1 MKQGMEGRKLY
12 AILDTGYTPR
22 AKWAATADAL
32 LSGGVDI
39 LQIRAKDVPPA
50 QVETLA
56 REILPLCADA
66 NVPLIINDH
75 VRVAAELPGA
85 GAHVGQDDMPAA
97 EARAMLGQDR
107 ILGLSTHSPA
117 QIAGAVENAAVL
129 DYFAVGP
136 VYATPTKPTSEP
148 VGLGLVA
155 HAASL
160 RPPLPFFCIGGVKQH
175 NVAEI
180 LAAGGSR
187 IVVVSGLL
195 LAKDPTEAARAL
207 QRALDATK
215 T

>member
-1 MKQGMEGRKLY
+1 MKSEMEERKLY

-22 AKWAATADAL
+22 GMWSTTAGAL

-39 LQIRAKDVPPA
+39 LQIRAKDA
-50 QVETLA
+50 TAAEVETLA
-56 REILPLCADA
+56 REVLPLCADA
-66 NVPLIINDH
+66 AVPLIINDH

-85 GAHVGQDDMPAA
+85 GAHIGQDDMPAA
-97 EARAMLGQDR
+97 EARALLGNDR

-117 QIAGAVENAAVL
+117 QIARAIENTEAL

-136 VYATPTKPTSEP
+136 VFATPTKPTSEP

-160 RPPLPFFCIGGVKQH
+160 RPPLPFFCIGGIKQH

-195 LAKDPTEAARAL
+195 LAKDPAEAARAL
-207 QRALDATK
+207 QSALDETMA
-215 T
+215 